1 MITRKKAVEYIR
13 LTRDFKAGS
22 NNTGVV
28 SFTGRTEGDLYVIRS
43 YEAVIATVN
52 LLTDEVWVTD
62 KKYTQTTSRHTSFV
76 RQALS
81 SRLT

>member
-13 LTRDFKAGS
+13 LTRDFNAGS

-28 SFTGRTEGDLYVIRS
+28 SFTGRTEGDTYVIRS
-43 YEAVIATVN
+43 YEAVIATIS
-52 LLTDEVWVTD
+52 LLTDEVWITD
-62 KKYTQTTSRHTSFV
+62 KKYTQTTGRHISFV

-81 SRLT
+81 TNLS